1 MNNENTLFLIT
12 AEGERHED
20 HIPEYIWPLGKIKNY
35 VTAEVYEQ
43 LCSATDWVTDVNWF
57 CMDDVMEEDRQE
69 LEDIRSGK
77 NTDQDAFDNCVGEV
91 IRWPMKL
98 HPIILDENNCLSFSQ
113 T

>member
-20 HIPEYIWPLGKIKNY
+20 HIPEYIWPLSKIKNY

-43 LCSATDWVTDVNWF
+43 LCSATDWVTDVNLF
-57 CMDDVMEEDRQE
+57 YMDDVSEEYRQK

-77 NTDQDAFDNCVGEV
+77 STDEYDFEDCRVAGL
-91 IRWPMKL
+91 IGWMKL
-98 HPIILDENNCLSFSQ
+98 HPIILDESNCLSFSQ